1 MLPPLTACWSFRDS
15 FEKKREAV
23 KFSFFVFP
31 LPPPL
36 NSFSLEVKKFC
47 FTDSKGIKTSK
58 GKKKNR
64 RRKDP
69 QKNASADESIESYGK
84 V

>member
-1 MLPPLTACWSFRDS
+1 LKAS
-15 FEKKREAV
+15 V
-23 KFSFFVFP
+23 
-31 LPPPL
+31 
-36 NSFSLEVKKFC
+36 EVKKFC